1 MIFAVSSIFIVPLL
15 RVRGFDDSQ
24 IGVLIA
30 IRSISAICISPVIAS
45 FLDRYPKFQIK
56 VMLLILLGINIVNT
70 IIFQYVSLNFWGTV
84 IIFIV
89 LGATTNTMPSLHS
102 AMAMKFND
110 KYNQRKL
117 VYSFGRGVGSV
128 AYAVISLVLGML
140 VTESNYGLSLTIQ
153 IGLDVFSILV
163 LLLFPSYVVGERQ
176 KAADAG
182 KQKEAHGNLYLLKH
196 YPRFTLFLIAS
207 VFVFVGYSM
216 LNSFMIDVIMDR
228 GGDSSDLG
236 VSCFILG
243 IAELPTALIFPKLK
257 KKFGTRTLLN
267 VSAVFATLKM
277 IALYLSPNVV
287 CVWLSQTLQMLGN
300 GMYWPVSVHYV
311 NETISE
317 GDQVKGQALTVMSSV
332 NIGAILGSSVSG
344 KLLCYYNIN
353 QVIIFGILCSCVGMV
368 CMFGATRRE
377 KENSGV
383 KKVTV

>member
-216 LNSFMIDVIMDR
+216 LNSFMIDVIVDR

-287 CVWLSQTLQMLGN
+287 CVWRFPNSADAGKRNVLAG
-300 GMYWPVSVHYV
+300 VR
-311 NETISE
+311 
-317 GDQVKGQALTVMSSV
+317 AL
-332 NIGAILGSSVSG
+332 
-344 KLLCYYNIN
+344 C
-353 QVIIFGILCSCVGMV
+353 
-368 CMFGATRRE
+368 E
-377 KENSGV
+377 
-383 KKVTV
+383 